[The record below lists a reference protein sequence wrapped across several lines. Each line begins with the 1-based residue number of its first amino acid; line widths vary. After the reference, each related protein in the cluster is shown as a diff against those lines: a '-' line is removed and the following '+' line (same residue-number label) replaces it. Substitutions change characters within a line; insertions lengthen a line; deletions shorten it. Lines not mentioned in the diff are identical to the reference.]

1 PTNSLPVRARAWDLT
16 VGKAIGR
23 AAEAPPRK
31 PRTPTRQG
39 CILDRGPPSGRS
51 GGLSAGTRRGRRRG
65 RARRRRA
72 SASPRTPARRTRPA
86 TARNSR
92 AAARPT
98 SGPRGRAA
106 TAAAARARPPP
117 RRSRRRRRPGG
128 ARDLA
133 PRAVRDRDVQHEP
146 RGGDGRRRRL
156 EPVQRRPGGARQALR
171 RRAQDPAADAALDAA
186 PLDLGRA
193 RDELAHE
200 RRHLARVAVPVLGRE
215 REDRQLR
222 DAAAQAPVDDLAELA
237 RAGRVA
243 LEPPLGPERARAE
256 ASVAVHDD
264 GDVPRRRPRRV

>member
-1 PTNSLPVRARAWDLT
+1 MLLHEHQFGVRGLPQQEIREPPLARRPDHE
-16 VGKAIGR
+16 VGRRPQQQLA
-23 AAEAPPRK
+23 
-31 PRTPTRQG
+31 
-39 CILDRGPPSGRS
+39 LDRRLVDLA
-51 GGLSAGTRRGRRRG
+51 GGEL
-65 RARRRRA
+65 
-72 SASPRTPARRTRPA
+72 
-86 TARNSR
+86 
-92 AAARPT
+92 
-98 SGPRGRAA
+98 
-106 TAAAARARPPP
+106 AARAA
-117 RRSRRRRRPGG
+117 RRERPGG

-264 GDVPRRRPRRV
+264 GDVPRRRPRRVARRPPPPPVRPRRERQQRPSAQGGRPGGGTHAVEELLFICSYTASRAF